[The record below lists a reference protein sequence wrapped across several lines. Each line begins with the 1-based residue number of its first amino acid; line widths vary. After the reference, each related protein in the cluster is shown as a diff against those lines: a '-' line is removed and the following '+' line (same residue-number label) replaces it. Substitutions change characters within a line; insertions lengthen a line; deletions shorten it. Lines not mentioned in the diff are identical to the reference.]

1 MTNAADDDVR
11 TRALAPRQSL
21 CSLIAINE
29 MVAFFFFFCTDAWV
43 VSSDVEA
50 TEIYVLLCHLI
61 ILMAVSVLGGSMSWL
76 RLYIKTHA
84 CVSWP
89 FSPTSHGW

>member
-1 MTNAADDDVR
+1 M
-11 TRALAPRQSL
+11 
-21 CSLIAINE
+21 
-29 MVAFFFFFCTDAWV
+29 

-50 TEIYVLLCHLI
+50 AEIYVLLCHLI
-61 ILMAVSVLGGSMSWL
+61 ILMAVSVLGGSVSWL

-89 FSPTSHGW
+89 FSPTSYGWCVT